1 MRRVMKVREKVQ
13 LLPAGRDLLFER
25 PCRVKRFLALAAEEP
40 DWFAEASAEVGRH
53 EETGRRKQEVER
65 RKEVVG
71 RRKQEAGS
79 RKQDGGSRKEEA
91 GVSAPQ

>member
-1 MRRVMKVREKVQ
+1 MKVREKVQ

-53 EETGRRKQEVER
+53 EETGSRKEVVERRKQEVGSRTAEA
-65 RKEVVG
+65 G
-71 RRKQEAGS
+71 RRKQE
-79 RKQDGGSRKEEA
+79 GGSR
-91 GVSAPQ
+91 S